1 MKLLFQKVLNEFTFN
16 IIISSQ
22 TNEFDGTMSNDMNYT
37 QMMKDL
43 LKTGSKTLIEKAQA
57 RSVLFSF
64 FVLL

>member
-1 MKLLFQKVLNEFTFN
+1 VKLLFQKVLNEFTFN